1 MEQSGRGAVSREAGS
16 PVADPEARRH
26 AAYIRALR
34 ANNSGPGT
42 RKGRRPW
49 NEAVA
54 TLERSIANLRRERQE
69 LLSVREMA
77 SGALPL
83 MPEPAAG
90 EWRALLQEFPA
101 DSGKLQTL
109 AETEPALAADLEVA
123 LSARVAPLYPLP
135 LERYL
140 PWDEGWTQVEYWSE
154 IFAVFDA
161 KHAELLADPQLT
173 PAERQERLAD
183 WLHRQRRF
191 VDSVLG
197 SGAEDGAEDEE

>member
-1 MEQSGRGAVSREAGS
+1 MEQSSRGAVSRDAGR

-34 ANNSGPGT
+34 ANSGAPGT
-42 RKGRRPW
+42 PKGRPW

-54 TLERSIANLRRERQE
+54 TLERSIADLRRERQE
-69 LLSVREMA
+69 LLSVREIA
-77 SGALPL
+77 SGLPL
-83 MPEPAAG
+83 LPEPAAG

-101 DSGKLQTL
+101 ASSKLQTL
-109 AETEPALAADLEVA
+109 AETEPALAADLEAA
-123 LSARVAPLYPLP
+123 LSARATPLYPLP